1 MYVFILHHELKY
13 LDYSQIHFNIILIL
27 IYHIFVNVIF
37 VFMLFYFINPLIQ
50 ELVIQIIYQ
59 NLFL

>member
-13 LDYSQIHFNIILIL
+13 LDYFQIHFNIILIL
-27 IYHIFVNVIF
+27 IYHIFVNVRF